1 MALELVV
8 SGATGRMGRALGRL
22 IVEAEDLR
30 ALGGIAP
37 EPPAEGA
44 PALGYP
50 EIVPADS
57 AGEMIRRADA
67 VIDFSAPE
75 QLETLLER
83 YGDDLAGR
91 PLLVGTTGLNE
102 EMEGRLSALAARAP
116 VLVAANFSIGVN
128 LLLGLVEQAARTL
141 AADEYDIEIV
151 EAHHRRKV
159 DAPSGTAL
167 ALARAAAAGRAVE
180 LEDVRTDGRSGRTG
194 ERPPGEIG
202 IHAIRGGDVVGDHV
216 VRFLGG
222 RERIGLSHS
231 ASSRDLFAEGAL
243 VAARWMTG
251 RGPGRYSMADVL
263 GLGRLAP
270 ASQEGGP
277 AAHGEGGPAA
287 HQVGGAAPRGGG
299 AT

>member
-44 PALGYP
+44 AALGYP
-50 EIVPADS
+50 EIVRADA

-91 PLLVGTTGLNE
+91 ALLVGTTGLGE
-102 EMEGRLSALAARAP
+102 QLKGRLSTLAARAP

-128 LLLGLVEQAARTL
+128 LLLGLVGQAARAL
-141 AADEYDIEIV
+141 AAEEYDIEIV
-151 EAHHRRKV
+151 ETHHRRKV

-167 ALARAAAAGRAVE
+167 ALAEAAAVGRGVE
-180 LEDVRTDGRSGRTG
+180 LDAVRTDGRSERTG
-194 ERPPGEIG
+194 ERPEGEVG
-202 IHAIRGGDVVGDHV
+202 IHAIRGGDVVGDHE
-216 VRFLGG
+216 VRFLGR

-231 ASSRDLFAEGAL
+231 ASSRDLFGEGAL
-243 VAARWMTG
+243 VAARWMAG
-251 RGPGRYSMADVL
+251 RGPGMYSMADVL
-263 GLGRLAP
+263 GLGR
-270 ASQEGGP
+270 E
-277 AAHGEGGPAA
+277 
-287 HQVGGAAPRGGG
+287 GGAAARQESGAGPRGGG
-299 AT
+299 TA